1 MKATIQTLE
10 DAISGLFLNAE
21 IKVEDENG
29 KEHEIKAIKQD
40 IMRDLVIVIGD

>member
-1 MKATIQTLE
+1 MTATIQTVRANMSE
-10 DAISGLFLNAE
+10 LFANAE
-21 IKVEDENG
+21 VKVEDENG